1 MNNEELYKDV
11 AHNMGIT
18 YVKKNAAYGDSF
30 SQSIDRFGYVAAL
43 VRMNDKLQRLE
54 QLLINNAAEDDESAL
69 DTAMDLGNYA
79 IMTATHLLKR
89 KSQSKPATN
98 R

>member
-1 MNNEELYKDV
+1 
-11 AHNMGIT
+11 
-18 YVKKNAAYGDSF
+18 
-30 SQSIDRFGYVAAL
+30 
-43 VRMNDKLQRLE
+43 
-54 QLLINNAAEDDESAL
+54 LLINNAAEDDESAL
-69 DTAMDLGNYA
+69 DTAMDIGNNA